1 MRERSPEQ
9 RRGGGEGGWK
19 QPRNQIRDDGMG
31 QVEVL
36 AGVEGWSWK
45 REKEREREG
54 RGNYIYKWQISKT
67 KDSKIARFIRELPEE
82 SFFFFLSFFSPPPF
96 PLSFWGKIVAD
107 FSAPLPNLMR

>member
-1 MRERSPEQ
+1 
-9 RRGGGEGGWK
+9 
-19 QPRNQIRDDGMG
+19 MG

-82 SFFFFLSFFSPPPF
+82 SFFFFLSFFPPPPF